1 MSDNLSPNDILQA
14 DNNLSPENNDF
25 IIENITTKTN
35 EIKSKNQK
43 KFKRLKKI
51 KKEKKEKNEKNKI
64 ISNKQIKEINKKE
77 KVEKGIQTEKIISD
91 DESKSDESYLNYFL
105 KLKTKRNNN

>member
-14 DNNLSPENNDF
+14 DNNLSPENNNF
-25 IIENITTKTN
+25 IIENISTKTN
-35 EIKSKNQK
+35 EIKSKKQK
-43 KFKRLKKI
+43 KIKRLKKI
-51 KKEKKEKNEKNKI
+51 KKENNEKNKI

>member
-14 DNNLSPENNDF
+14 DNNLSPENNNF
-25 IIENITTKTN
+25 IIENISTKTN
-35 EIKSKNQK
+35 EIKSKKQK
-43 KFKRLKKI
+43 KIKRLKKI
-51 KKEKKEKNEKNKI
+51 KKENNEKNKI

-105 KLKTKRNNN
+105 KLNKKRNNN

>member
-14 DNNLSPENNDF
+14 DNNLSPENNNF
-25 IIENITTKTN
+25 IIENISTKAN
-35 EIKSKNQK
+35 EIKSKKQK
-43 KFKRLKKI
+43 KIKRLKKI
-51 KKEKKEKNEKNKI
+51 KKENNEKNKI

>member
-14 DNNLSPENNDF
+14 DNNLSPENNNF
-25 IIENITTKTN
+25 IIENISTKAN
-35 EIKSKNQK
+35 EIKSKKQ
-43 KFKRLKKI
+43 KKI
-51 KKEKKEKNEKNKI
+51 KRIKNIKKENNEKNKI
-64 ISNKQIKEINKKE
+64 INNKKIKEINKKE

>member
-14 DNNLSPENNDF
+14 DNNLSPENNNF
-25 IIENITTKTN
+25 IIENISTKAN
-35 EIKSKNQK
+35 EIKSKKQK
-43 KFKRLKKI
+43 KIKRLKKI
-51 KKEKKEKNEKNKI
+51 KKENNEKNKI
-64 ISNKQIKEINKKE
+64 IRNKKIKEINKKE